1 MEELLKQQMERIAKM
16 SHDLRNPLN
25 NIYSTLQLLKMYD
38 KENEDKQQH
47 YASAERNI
55 RKLTRI
61 VTHFLEHYAYSEQK
75 KPILPK
81 MFDGRNLIECLCNSV
96 SDLFSQEKLLL
107 SVQIDGNGSVCLD
120 EYLLE
125 SAFLNLISNGI
136 KATKD
141 SPCKLTVHASFEEGN
156 LTLSVQ
162 DYGDGIPSEH
172 QKDILQPLIQL
183 GNFKE
188 GTGMGLAIVSEFVT
202 LHQGELLIDSEV
214 GKGSTFTLRIPFQTP
229 KPDSVV
235 SLNQPHLDLERIQRI
250 KTELADLL

>member
-1 MEELLKQQMERIAKM
+1 MENLLKQQLGRIAKM

-25 NIYSTLQLLKMYD
+25 NIYSTLQLLQMYD
-38 KENEDKQQH
+38 KDNKEKQQH
-47 YASAERNI
+47 YDSAERNI

-61 VTHFLEHYAYSEQK
+61 IEHFMEHYAYSEQGK
-75 KPILPK
+75 TILPK
-81 MFDGRNLIECLCNSV
+81 IIDGRNLIEGLCNSV
-96 SDLFSQEKLLL
+96 SDLFTEEKVLL
-107 SVQIDGNGSVCLD
+107 SVQMEGNGSVCLD

-141 SPCKLTVHASFEEGN
+141 SPCRLTVCASFEEGN

-162 DYGDGIPSEH
+162 DYGDGIPAEH
-172 QKDILQPLIQL
+172 RNDILQPLIQL

-214 GKGSTFTLRIPFQTP
+214 GKGSTFTLKIPFQLP
-229 KPDSVV
+229 KSDTS
-235 SLNQPHLDLERIQRI
+235 SYLKQAHFDLERIQRI